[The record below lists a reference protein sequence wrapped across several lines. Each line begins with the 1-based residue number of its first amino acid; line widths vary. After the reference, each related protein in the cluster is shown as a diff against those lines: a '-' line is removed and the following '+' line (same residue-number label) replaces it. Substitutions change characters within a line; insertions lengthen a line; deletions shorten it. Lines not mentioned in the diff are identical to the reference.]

1 VIILIRHHGIP
12 LLFDR
17 QGALQ
22 SDDEHMRV
30 GEVCL
35 TVNLAPLHVLD
46 VESSAFSLSF
56 RLKGQVL
63 PVQKIMYTDQE

>member
-35 TVNLAPLHVLD
+35 TVNLTPLHVLDVLD

-56 RLKGQVL
+56 RLKG
-63 PVQKIMYTDQE
+63 